1 MNKVKESMI
10 KGNIDPEVID
20 SLQSKTAKLEKELE
34 IKMVEVQARIN
45 EIKDNIE
52 LNLPNR
58 REIGQEKLENEK
70 KFGNLQI
77 AVADVSRRIK
87 NVEQE
92 TSISSEEIKSLSKS
106 QDVASNEVSKIAK
119 MVSNLKLS
127 DDFQKLME
135 NLDPHKLCEI
145 DTSITAL
152 SEKDLKLEREIDT
165 LKRYI

>member
-1 MNKVKESMI
+1 MI
-10 KGNIDPEVID
+10 DN
-20 SLQSKTAKLEKELE
+20 LQSKTVKMEKELQIKLVE
-34 IKMVEVQARIN
+34 IQARIN

-77 AVADVSRRIK
+77 AVAEVSRRIK

-92 TSISSEEIKSLSKS
+92 SSISSEEIKNLAKG
-106 QDVASNEVSKIAK
+106 QDAAGIEVNRIAK

-152 SEKDLKLEREIDT
+152 NEKDLKM
-165 LKRYI
+165 

>member
-1 MNKVKESMI
+1 MI
-10 KGNIDPEVID
+10 KGKIDPEVID
-20 SLQSKTAKLEKELE
+20 NLQSKTVKLEKELE
-34 IKMVEVQARIN
+34 IKMVEIQARIN

-92 TSISSEEIKSLSKS
+92 TTISSEEIKNLSKS
-106 QDVASNEVSKIAK
+106 QESASN
-119 MVSNLKLS
+119 
-127 DDFQKLME
+127 
-135 NLDPHKLCEI
+135 
-145 DTSITAL
+145 
-152 SEKDLKLEREIDT
+152 
-165 LKRYI
+165 

>member
-1 MNKVKESMI
+1 M
-10 KGNIDPEVID
+10 
-20 SLQSKTAKLEKELE
+20 EKELQIKLVE
-34 IKMVEVQARIN
+34 IQARIN

-77 AVADVSRRIK
+77 AVAEVSRRIK

-92 TSISSEEIKSLSKS
+92 SSISSEEIKNLAKG
-106 QDVASNEVSKIAK
+106 QDAAGIEVNRIAK

-152 SEKDLKLEREIDT
+152 NEKDLKM
-165 LKRYI
+165 